1 MMVNHLLDL
10 ALIFKKE
17 HALEVQTDL
26 HAFLEHGKNRIS
38 TERTTVWF
46 LGFNSKPRFHPL
58 LWSWEGSCFWF
69 HPTVSG
75 ILTMLLLLLNDE
87 QLRHKLHWIPLHV
100 PSPDLDWWHVPY
112 HRRNLPLVSEMIL
125 HQSSLKILYS
135 LHLLVWDQWRDDLN
149 ACSLQSFFQCESRKP
164 LSSLCSSLGII
175 KAVLSISCISDKYLR
190 VCRGEGV
197 SEGKC
202 IVLQIGQ

>member
-58 LWSWEGSCFWF
+58 L
-69 HPTVSG
+69 
-75 ILTMLLLLLNDE
+75 
-87 QLRHKLHWIPLHV
+87 
-100 PSPDLDWWHVPY
+100 
-112 HRRNLPLVSEMIL
+112 
-125 HQSSLKILYS
+125 
-135 LHLLVWDQWRDDLN
+135 
-149 ACSLQSFFQCESRKP
+149 
-164 LSSLCSSLGII
+164 
-175 KAVLSISCISDKYLR
+175 
-190 VCRGEGV
+190 
-197 SEGKC
+197 
-202 IVLQIGQ
+202 